1 MCFKIKNMFEDFVKK
16 AKENPKDI
24 DKIFSEFLK
33 KVDTVS
39 VGYKTKVSAI
49 SEFAG
54 SLSNVEFN
62 YLNSE
67 I

>member
-1 MCFKIKNMFEDFVKK
+1 MFEEFVKK

-33 KVDTVS
+33 KVNNVN
-39 VGYKTKVSAI
+39 VGYKTKSSAI

-54 SLSNVEFN
+54 LLSNIEFS